1 MRLQQYIA
9 AAGCCSRREA
19 ERWIAQGRVTLN
31 GRKAQLGMR
40 VEAPTDQ
47 VCVDGQPVRLLEE
60 YTYIML
66 HKPRGYV
73 TTLRDEKGRPTVADL
88 VKDAGCRLFP
98 VGRLDWDSE
107 GLLILTNDG
116 PTANRL
122 AHPSH
127 GVEKTYHVWVT
138 GGDLETAADRLRRP
152 VTWKGVLYSPAR
164 VEILSRGKGGGKLA
178 VSIGQGKNRQVRN
191 MCAAAGLQVQR
202 LLRVRQG
209 QLRLGRLPAGKWRY
223 LTPEEVN
230 YLHKIG

>member
-9 AAGCCSRREA
+9 AAGLCSRREA

-31 GRKAQLGMR
+31 GRKAELGMS
-40 VEAPTDQ
+40 VGSPADE
-47 VCVDGQPVRLLEE
+47 VCLDGRPVRLLEE

-127 GVEKTYHVWVT
+127 GVEKHITCGSQAGTWRRGRSAAPSSALEGVSYHP
-138 GGDLETAADRLRRP
+138 A
-152 VTWKGVLYSPAR
+152 GVE
-164 VEILSRGKGGGKLA
+164 VLSRTEGGE
-178 VSIGQGKNRQVRN
+178 SW
-191 MCAAAGLQVQR
+191 
-202 LLRVRQG
+202 
-209 QLRLGRLPAGKWRY
+209 P
-223 LTPEEVN
+223 
-230 YLHKIG
+230 

>member
-9 AAGCCSRREA
+9 AAGLCSRREA

-31 GRKAQLGMR
+31 GRKAELGMS
-40 VEAPTDQ
+40 VGSPADE
-47 VCVDGQPVRLLEE
+47 VCPGWAAVRLLEE

-138 GGDLETAADRLRRP
+138 GRDLEAGAERLRHP
-152 VTWKGVLYSPAR
+152 LHWEGVSYHPAG
-164 VEILSRGKGGGKLA
+164 VEVLSRTEGGGKLA
-178 VSIGQGKNRQVRN
+178 VTISQGKNRQVRN
-191 MCAAAGLQVQR
+191 MCSAVGLSVRR
-202 LLRVRQG
+202 LVRVRQG
-209 QLRLGRLPAGKWRY
+209 KLRLGHLPPGEWRY
-223 LTPEEVN
+223 LTSEEID
-230 YLHKIG
+230 YLHKI